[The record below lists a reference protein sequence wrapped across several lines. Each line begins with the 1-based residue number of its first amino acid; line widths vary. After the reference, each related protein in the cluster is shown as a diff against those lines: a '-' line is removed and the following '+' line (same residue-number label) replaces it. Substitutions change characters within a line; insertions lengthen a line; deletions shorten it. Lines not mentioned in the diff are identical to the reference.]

1 MAGVRRTWD
10 KDLYAEKARERL
22 DRVDEDEPSSSSS
35 SRKASIRKEEF
46 QAAAADAAGP
56 MGSQRA
62 FLNARKDRV
71 DTESKVGKTEI
82 VNPEHADRG
91 AGYWCEVCAC
101 MLKDSTSYLDHING
115 KKHQRALG
123 FSMRV
128 ERADVTQVK
137 DRISSLKRRIEEQK
151 SRPQKSASDSYE
163 ERLAASVAEEEA
175 RKKRRKDEKKKLEEI
190 QDDEAEAVD
199 PEIAAMMGFGGF
211 GGGK

>member
-1 MAGVRRTWD
+1 
-10 KDLYAEKARERL
+10 
-22 DRVDEDEPSSSSS
+22 
-35 SRKASIRKEEF
+35 
-46 QAAAADAAGP
+46 
-56 MGSQRA
+56 
-62 FLNARKDRV
+62 
-71 DTESKVGKTEI
+71 
-82 VNPEHADRG
+82 
-91 AGYWCEVCAC
+91 